1 MVSKRI
7 RLGIV
12 AAPVLILLV
21 PEKRNEYDH
30 VRPSLTRPCLT
41 RHPANAKAYD

>member
-1 MVSKRI
+1 MVRRRI

-12 AAPVLILLV
+12 TTPVLTLLV

-30 VRPSLTRPCLT
+30 VQPVLT
-41 RHPANAKAYD
+41 RHPANADAYD

>member
-12 AAPVLILLV
+12 TTPVLTLLV

-30 VRPSLTRPCLT
+30 VRLVLTRPT
-41 RHPANAKAYD
+41 T